1 MDKLWC
7 YWENFGE
14 YIENLGNIIGNSLE
28 LMGTEFKKKKKK
40 SSKGNKIMD
49 PLGCILKLCHWL
61 HENSMLETVCHNCNG
76 SFPFV

>member
-14 YIENLGNIIGNSLE
+14 YIENLGNIIGNHLE

-40 SSKGNKIMD
+40 NPPKEIMG
-49 PLGCILKLCHWL
+49 PLGCI
-61 HENSMLETVCHNCNG
+61 
-76 SFPFV
+76 